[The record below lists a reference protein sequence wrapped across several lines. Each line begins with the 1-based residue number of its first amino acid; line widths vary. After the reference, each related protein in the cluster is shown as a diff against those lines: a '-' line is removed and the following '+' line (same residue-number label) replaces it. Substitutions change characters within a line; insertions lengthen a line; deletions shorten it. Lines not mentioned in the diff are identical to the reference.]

1 VKFFARPGKTNQITP
16 LRATA
21 GALVVL
27 AASAGLTAANS
38 APDPEPAAKATA
50 DWKSSAYRGS
60 VQVVRAEDEKS
71 AAKDKSLEGVVFE
84 DSNKNS
90 KQDANEPGLPKV
102 TVSNGRDVVTTDGQ
116 GRYELP
122 AFENMTAFVTQ
133 PRGFQ
138 VPVDENNV
146 AQFSYIHLPEGSPKL
161 KYGGIAPTGGLPEAV
176 NFPLTRS
183 TATQSPEQS
192 CAIGADVQTYNQKEV
207 EYARK
212 GAFADL
218 AARTDYTGCGV
229 LFIGDLVGNDLSLFA
244 QTRELTSMLNGPARF
259 LPGNHDIDFD
269 SVDGVHEF
277 DTYRAQF
284 GPEYYSYDTGKTHVV
299 ALNTIEYPT
308 KLPAKRSDYTYQL
321 GKQQL
326 EWLRADI
333 AKVPKNKAIVL
344 AGHSPLLEFFFNDE
358 HTTKEVKEIYKIL
371 KGREVVSLGGHTH
384 MSENLREG
392 DLMKGWIDEVGQ
404 DGLPFTHLTVPAVA
418 GQWYGGRVTETGYPT
433 SLQQDGTPPGVLTLD
448 IKNTKITERFTPTGG
463 DDSNQMA
470 VGLNTPAYRDWY
482 EENVD
487 KKYGTIPALKNP
499 LTVSRA
505 GLAND
510 TWLTTNVWMGSTGS
524 TVKVSIDGKDPVKST
539 RTQSL
544 TGETARTGAKYSD
557 PVAIAEQFVH
567 GGGLPEK
574 TSHLWRLELPDD
586 LKTGSHTA
594 QVTATDVHGRSF
606 TDKLEFE
613 VTD

>member
-1 VKFFARPGKTNQITP
+1 MKFFARPGKTNQITP

-71 AAKDKSLEGVVFE
+71 AAKDKSLEGFVFE

-505 GLAND
+505 GLTND

-524 TVKVSIDGKDPVKST
+524 TVKVSIDGEDPVKST

-544 TGETARTGAKYSD
+544 TGETALTGAKYSD

>member
-1 VKFFARPGKTNQITP
+1 MKFFARPGKTNQITP

-321 GKQQL
+321 GEQQL

-524 TVKVSIDGKDPVKST
+524 TVKVSIDGEDPVKST

-544 TGETARTGAKYSD
+544 TGETALTGAKYSD

>member
-1 VKFFARPGKTNQITP
+1 M
-16 LRATA
+16 
-21 GALVVL
+21 
-27 AASAGLTAANS
+27 
-38 APDPEPAAKATA
+38 
-50 DWKSSAYRGS
+50 
-60 VQVVRAEDEKS
+60 
-71 AAKDKSLEGVVFE
+71 
-84 DSNKNS
+84 NS

-102 TVSNGRDVVTTDGQ
+102 TVSNGRDVITTDSQ
-116 GRYELP
+116 GRYALP

-146 AQFSYIHLPEGSPKL
+146 AQFSYIHLPDGSPKL
-161 KYGGIAPTGGLPEAV
+161 KYGGIAPTGELPEAV
-176 NFPLTRS
+176 NFPLARGE
-183 TATQSPEQS
+183 ATQSPEQS
-192 CAIGADVQTYNQKEV
+192 CAIGADVQTYNQQEV

-269 SVDGVHEF
+269 SLDGVHEF

-308 KLPAKRSDYTYQL
+308 KVPAKRSDYTYQL

-392 DLMKGWIDEVGQ
+392 DLMKGWLDEVGE

-463 DDSNQMA
+463 DERNQMA

-482 EENVD
+482 KENVD
-487 KKYGTIPALKNP
+487 KEYGTIEALENP
-499 LTVSRA
+499 LSVSRG
-505 GLAND
+505 GLAED
-510 TWLTTNVWMGSTGS
+510 TWLTTNFWMGSTGS
-524 TVKVSIDGKDPVKST
+524 TVAVSIDGNDPVKST

-586 LKTGSHTA
+586 LETGSHTA
-594 QVTATDVHGRSF
+594 EVTATDVHGRSF

>member
-1 VKFFARPGKTNQITP
+1 M
-16 LRATA
+16 
-21 GALVVL
+21 
-27 AASAGLTAANS
+27 AASAALTAANS
-38 APDPEPAAKATA
+38 APDPEPAATTA
-50 DWKSSAYRGS
+50 VDWNSSAYRGS
-60 VQVVRAEDEKS
+60 VQVVRAAGKKS
-71 AAKDKSLEGVVFE
+71 PAAGKTLEGVVFE
-84 DSNKNS
+84 DRNKNS

-102 TVSNGRDVVTTDGQ
+102 TVSNGRDVVTTDSQ
-116 GRYELP
+116 GRYALP

-146 AQFSYIHLPEGSPKL
+146 AQFSYIHLPDGSPKL
-161 KYGGIAPTGGLPEAV
+161 KYGGIAPTGELPDAV
-176 NFPLTRS
+176 NFPLARS
-183 TATQSPEQS
+183 EATQSPEQS
-192 CAIGADVQTYNQKEV
+192 CAIGADVQTYNQQEV

-269 SVDGVHEF
+269 SLDGVHEF

-308 KLPAKRSDYTYQL
+308 KVPAKRSDYTYQL

-392 DLMKGWIDEVGQ
+392 DLMKGWLDEVGE

-463 DDSNQMA
+463 DESNQMA

-482 EENVD
+482 KENVD
-487 KKYGTIPALKNP
+487 KEYGTIEALENP
-499 LTVSRA
+499 LSVSRS
-505 GLAND
+505 GLAED
-510 TWLTTNVWMGSTGS
+510 TWLTTNFWMGSTGS
-524 TVKVSIDGKDPVKST
+524 TVAVSIDGNAPVKST

-586 LKTGSHTA
+586 LETGSHTA
-594 QVTATDVHGRSF
+594 EVTATDVHGRSF

>member
-71 AAKDKSLEGVVFE
+71 AAKDKSLEGFVFE

-505 GLAND
+505 GLTND

-524 TVKVSIDGKDPVKST
+524 TVKVSIDGEDPVKST

-544 TGETARTGAKYSD
+544 TGETALTGAKYSD